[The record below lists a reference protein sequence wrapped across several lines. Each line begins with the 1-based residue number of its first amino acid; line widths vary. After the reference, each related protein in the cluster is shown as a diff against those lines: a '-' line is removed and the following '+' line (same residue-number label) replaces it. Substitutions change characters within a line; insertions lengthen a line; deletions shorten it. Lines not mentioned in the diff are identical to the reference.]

1 MKRRE
6 TEAEMGI
13 FHVRHVR
20 IGVGHP
26 VEGELTQ
33 VLALVDTGATHT
45 IIPKSLLRQILHIE
59 PKESDITQYA
69 DGSAEQVDLGEAR
82 IGYDGRTY
90 VCPVVF
96 GPEDQYILGAIALES
111 FRLVVDPLRKE
122 LVPARYV
129 VRPCNHGI

>member
-1 MKRRE
+1 MERRE
-6 TEAEMGI
+6 AEAEMGI
-13 FHVRHVR
+13 FHVR

-45 IIPKSLLRQILHIE
+45 IIPKSLLQQILHIE
-59 PKESDITQYA
+59 PKESDIIQYA

-129 VRPCNHGI
+129 VRPFNHGI